1 MEPGI
6 TDNDDRS
13 AVTADP
19 AVPRSARARQER
31 KVRLVD
37 LARRLSVNPRTI
49 YKWLDRGAP
58 ASLDEAAT
66 REWCRMNGVTRLRP
80 ALGVEVPRGAADAPG
95 TTSAPGAAA
104 AAKGLAALAP
114 AEGWSPAQQKAIADA
129 ELSESRK
136 HKVQLEIA
144 ELERR
149 LVSRDDLVSVAGA
162 LSLVYVHALVDLPAS
177 AQRALEQ
184 LPVEWRRPVRKAIED
199 AIEAL
204 RGNLEAT
211 LRAKLVAVL
220 RGPGVARAG

>member
-6 TDNDDRS
+6 TDNGDRS

-19 AVPRSARARQER
+19 AVPRSAQARRER
-31 KVRLVD
+31 KVRLVE

-58 ASLDEAAT
+58 VTLDEAAM

-80 ALGVEVPRGAADAPG
+80 PLAVDVPRGAADAPG
-95 TTSAPGAAA
+95 TPSTLGAAA

-136 HKVQLEIA
+136 QKVQLEIA

-149 LVSRDDLVSVAGA
+149 LVGRDDLVSVAGA
-162 LSLVYVHALVDLPAS
+162 LSLVYVHELVDLPA
-177 AQRALEQ
+177 AALRALEQ

-211 LRAKLVAVL
+211 LRVKLVAVL